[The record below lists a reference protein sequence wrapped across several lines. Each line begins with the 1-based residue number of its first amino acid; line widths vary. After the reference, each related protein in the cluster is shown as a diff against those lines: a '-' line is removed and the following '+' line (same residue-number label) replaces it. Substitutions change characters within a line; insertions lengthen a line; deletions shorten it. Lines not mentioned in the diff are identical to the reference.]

1 MQLRGNT
8 CGRPDVP
15 TDEVVEDEGHKHH
28 CRPAVVGRVRHICGW
43 HAVVV
48 VTVQTIYIRV
58 QFITVWI
65 PPAPDQEVDN
75 QGNVRVDVN
84 GGQGNV
90 EHAENDG
97 FLDLPTCLERCICEG
112 KRIF

>member
-1 MQLRGNT
+1 M
-8 CGRPDVP
+8 
-15 TDEVVEDEGHKHH
+15 
-28 CRPAVVGRVRHICGW
+28 GRVRHICGW

-48 VTVQTIYIRV
+48 VTVQTIFLVVVTVTVSRV
-58 QFITVWI
+58 EFITIWI
-65 PPAPDQEVDN
+65 PPAPDQEVNN

-97 FLDLPTCLERCICEG
+97 FLDLLPSVERCIYEG
-112 KRIF
+112 KRMF

>member
-1 MQLRGNT
+1 M
-8 CGRPDVP
+8 
-15 TDEVVEDEGHKHH
+15 
-28 CRPAVVGRVRHICGW
+28 GRVRHICGW

-48 VTVQTIYIRV
+48 VTVYAITKVIVIAIVMNRV

-90 EHAENDG
+90 EQAENDG

-112 KRIF
+112 KRFF